1 MKKYFITQCK
11 RIGRFMP
18 GAFLVV
24 LILLGGLA
32 TILGTVMQQ
41 EESRDENNKF
51 QVGIVGTADD
61 PFLQMGFSAMTQYDS
76 TRLAMELVE
85 MSEKD
90 AAKALSMGKISA
102 YVVIPEEFMDEA
114 FHGNILPLKFVS
126 SIGSTG
132 MIAIFQAEITDTIS
146 RILLDAQKGVYGM
159 DAAADDHG
167 LSSKKQMSEMPL
179 KYTEYVFL
187 REHAVKV
194 TDLGISDGLGFMGYL
209 FCGFTVLF
217 LLLSCLPFAPLMIR
231 RDTALA
237 QMLSAR
243 GRPAFLQTL
252 FDYITYVLSLGIML
266 LGVVLVALL
275 VKPDITSMAPVFSL
289 ILRGIPVVFMAA
301 AFSYLLYCLATDL
314 VGGILLQFFVT
325 LGMCFVSGCLYPVS
339 FFPAKVQKIATFLPT
354 GVARSALSG
363 AFTGERNPLAT
374 WLLLGYTASFFLLG
388 SLLSYKR
395 IKGVRK

>member
-11 RIGRFMP
+11 RIGHFLP

-32 TILGTVMQQ
+32 AILGMMMQQ
-41 EESRDENNKF
+41 EQVRDENNKF
-51 QVGIVGTADD
+51 QIGVVGMADD
-61 PFLQMGFSAMTQYDS
+61 PFLQMGFSALTQYDS

-90 AAKALSMGKISA
+90 ASRALSMGKISA
-102 YVVIPEEFMDEA
+102 YVVIPENFIDEA

-159 DAAADDHG
+159 DAAAEDHG
-167 LSSKKQMSEMPL
+167 LSSKKQMSDMPL

-194 TDLGISDGLGFMGYL
+194 TDLGISDGLGFTGYL

-231 RDTALA
+231 KDTALS
-237 QMLSAR
+237 QMLAAR
-243 GRPAFLQTL
+243 GRPAFLQT
-252 FDYITYVLSLGIML
+252 FADYLTYVLSFGVML
-266 LGVVLVALL
+266 AGVVLIAIA
-275 VKPDITSMAPVFSL
+275 VKPDIFSLVPVFSL

-301 AFSYLLYCLATDL
+301 AMSYLLYCLSSDL
-314 VGGILLQFFVT
+314 IGGILLQFFVT
-325 LGMCFVSGCLYPVS
+325 LGMCFVSGCLYPVT
-339 FFPAKVQKIATFLPT
+339 FFPVKVQEFAGYLPT
-354 GVARSALSG
+354 GAARSALAGS
-363 AFTGERNPLAT
+363 FTGDSGWMPTLI
-374 WLLLGYTASFFLLG
+374 LLGYSIVFFLLG
-388 SLLSYKR
+388 SFLRCRR
-395 IKGVRK
+395 IKGVQE